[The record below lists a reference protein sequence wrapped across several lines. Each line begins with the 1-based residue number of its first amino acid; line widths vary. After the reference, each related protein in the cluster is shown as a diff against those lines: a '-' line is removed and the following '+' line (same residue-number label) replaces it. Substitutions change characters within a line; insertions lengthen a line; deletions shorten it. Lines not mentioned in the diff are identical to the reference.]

1 MLKRHSTYIGI
12 ATLLALMFVFEIT
25 SSLSESQTVD
35 EGTHLGAGYS
45 YLMQNDFRLNRE
57 HPPLIKELSALPLVM
72 MRQKLEQPFETAAWA
87 QADQW
92 RFAKELIY
100 FNSLPADTILLLG
113 RLPIMLLSLLLGW
126 YLFKWTRELFG
137 TPAAFVALT
146 VYAFSPNLIAH
157 SRYITTDVAMTAFFY
172 ITIYYFYKYL
182 KFHRTADMWL
192 TAVFFAVAQASKFSA
207 VFLLPILMLLYMVAA
222 LQERKSPHSQITTG
236 RFFSLMGALVLTST
250 LLLFIVYGF
259 HVTRPIDDPVVQ
271 RLLTQR
277 ELLVNTDTADAYGPL
292 IEKIIELSDP
302 DSASGKII
310 YWVLE
315 HARIPFYPYFDGL
328 VAVYFHNYFGH
339 TAYLLGA
346 HTEFGWWYYFPLAI
360 LVKTPTPV
368 LLGLAGLLI
377 GATYWLAR
385 SIKFTRR
392 ISATIR
398 SIPFAVYCLTLP
410 PLFHLGI
417 SMDSSLNLGLRHVL
431 VIYPFFYMGIGWLSV
446 WLWRQRHVAVRSV
459 VIIGG
464 AWYLTSS
471 VLIYP
476 YYLAY
481 FNEISGGPDHGSR
494 YLVDSNID
502 WGQDA
507 KRLKTYMTDH
517 DIPHVC
523 LAYFGQAELVYYDVD
538 YRYLPDTEH
547 FTSIEDVDCVV
558 AISVTA
564 LLSKQHEYGWLE
576 KYTPDAKIGY
586 SIFIYDFRR
595 QNEGSPT
602 LTK

>member
-1 MLKRHSTYIGI
+1 MKHTSNNFNYMLKRHSTYIGI
-12 ATLLALMFVFEIT
+12 ATLLALMCVFEIT

-236 RFFSLMGALVLTST
+236 RFF
-250 LLLFIVYGF
+250 
-259 HVTRPIDDPVVQ
+259 
-271 RLLTQR
+271 
-277 ELLVNTDTADAYGPL
+277 
-292 IEKIIELSDP
+292 
-302 DSASGKII
+302 
-310 YWVLE
+310 
-315 HARIPFYPYFDGL
+315 
-328 VAVYFHNYFGH
+328 
-339 TAYLLGA
+339 
-346 HTEFGWWYYFPLAI
+346 
-360 LVKTPTPV
+360 
-368 LLGLAGLLI
+368 
-377 GATYWLAR
+377 
-385 SIKFTRR
+385 
-392 ISATIR
+392 
-398 SIPFAVYCLTLP
+398 
-410 PLFHLGI
+410 
-417 SMDSSLNLGLRHVL
+417 
-431 VIYPFFYMGIGWLSV
+431 
-446 WLWRQRHVAVRSV
+446 
-459 VIIGG
+459 
-464 AWYLTSS
+464 
-471 VLIYP
+471 
-476 YYLAY
+476 
-481 FNEISGGPDHGSR
+481 
-494 YLVDSNID
+494 
-502 WGQDA
+502 
-507 KRLKTYMTDH
+507 
-517 DIPHVC
+517 
-523 LAYFGQAELVYYDVD
+523 
-538 YRYLPDTEH
+538 
-547 FTSIEDVDCVV
+547 
-558 AISVTA
+558 
-564 LLSKQHEYGWLE
+564 
-576 KYTPDAKIGY
+576 
-586 SIFIYDFRR
+586 
-595 QNEGSPT
+595 
-602 LTK
+602 